1 MLARRAVPVIV
12 ITLVAGLCW
21 AAPPSAEEILTHALS
36 LHKDIQD
43 YTATVSV
50 SFNVPGLN
58 IPDRTAKVYV
68 KLPDKVHVESKGI
81 VVLPKDALLFGN
93 LAARIKEGARVVLA
107 GSDDSNDPPVYCL
120 KIIPKDQDDR
130 MRALMWIEGDTWNI
144 KTTELWNGPN
154 LGLQI
159 KWHHIKV
166 GEQYWMPSRLI
177 CSIPG
182 GVIGESEPGIITVTF
197 GNYVINTGLS
207 DEFFGQ
213 KGRR

>member
-1 MLARRAVPVIV
+1 MLARRAAPVIA

-21 AAPPSAEEILTHALS
+21 AVTPSADEILTRALS
-36 LHKDIQD
+36 LHQAIQD

-50 SFNVPGLN
+50 SFDVPGLD
-58 IPDRTAKVYV
+58 IPNRTAKVYV

-81 VVLPKDALLFGN
+81 VVLPRDALLFGN

-130 MRALMWIEGDTWNI
+130 VRALMWIEGDTWNI

-159 KWHHIKV
+159 NWHHTKI
-166 GEQYWMPSRLI
+166 GDRYWMPSRLV
-177 CSIPG
+177 CRIPG

-197 GNYVINTGLS
+197 SNYAINTGLS